1 MHGSTEFSRL
11 IPRLRRY
18 ARAITGNQDTGDD
31 LVIAT
36 LEALTR
42 INSDQLGRGDVIRIF
57 RLLSQIWNSRG
68 EHADASADTT
78 STSAGYQRSLS
89 AIAQEPPRQS
99 LSRQVLFLTTV
110 EGFSIVDAAAI
121 LDLTSATAELLRAE
135 AEDLDRRRSSADVL
149 IIEDELF
156 VATDL
161 EDIVTSMGHRVVA
174 IEPTYEG
181 AVAAARRTQP
191 ILVLADI
198 ALAEGG
204 SGIRAAH
211 DILRFLPVPIIF
223 ITAYPERLLTG
234 LRPEPTFL
242 IQKPFLS
249 EVVRVTI
256 AQALHFEDH
265 VKEFAEMAELI
276 D

>member
-18 ARAITGNQDTGDD
+18 ARAVTGSQELGDE

-42 INSDQLGRGDVIRIF
+42 INSDRLGRQEINRIF
-57 RLLSQIWNSRG
+57 RLLSQIWNSR
-68 EHADASADTT
+68 HDSATPGRDFQP
-78 STSAGYQRSLS
+78 SSMSYQKGVIAAG
-89 AIAQEPPRQS
+89 QEPPRVA

-110 EGFSIVDAAAI
+110 EGFSIVDAADI
-121 LDLTSATAELLRAE
+121 LDLAPATAELLRSE
-135 AEDLDRRRSSADVL
+135 AEDLNKRRTAADVL

-156 VATDL
+156 VAADL

-174 IEPTYEG
+174 TEPTYEG

-204 SGIRAAH
+204 SGITAAH
-211 DILRFLPVPIIF
+211 DILKFLPVPIIF

-242 IQKPFLS
+242 IQKPFTS
-249 EVVRVTI
+249 DIVRVTI
-256 AQALHFEDH
+256 GQALHFEER
-265 VKEFAEMAELI
+265 VQEFAELAELV